1 MASLRGSESVTR
13 GTSKSGSKIRLT
25 KGMKLIG
32 KIKTRL
38 GVILICLFS
47 LVLKLTPSLAQ
58 AESTTAPVEA
68 TSMVDRV
75 VVAINNIPYTQLE
88 IESYLNVKESL
99 RDNADSSQV
108 VNQANWSVAL
118 DAFLKDMMIHQEA
131 TKSSG
136 FRPTKET
143 IQKLRVRSEKITT
156 TFPQFIE
163 AFNRLKLT
171 RDEVEREILRI
182 ATVENYRRGKASL
195 LINAKNSHKGWEEEL
210 QSRSII
216 RLFDEAKTWKTLQQR
231 L

>member
-1 MASLRGSESVTR
+1 
-13 GTSKSGSKIRLT
+13 
-25 KGMKLIG
+25 MKLIG

-38 GVILICLFS
+38 GVILICLCSFA
-47 LVLKLTPSLAQ
+47 LKLTPSLAQ

-143 IQKLRVRSEKITT
+143 IQKLRVRSENITT
-156 TFPQFIE
+156 TSPQFIE